1 MDELLANRYQIEKLI
16 GKGSF
21 GSVYGATDLK
31 TKKKVAI
38 KVESVS
44 ISPSPIEK
52 EILVLKKL
60 NGLEGFPKL
69 YSYGTYQEHNYM
81 VLQRLGKSVSQ
92 IFRDFSH
99 HFTIAE
105 VTYIGCQMVK
115 RIENLHAMEI
125 VHRDIK
131 PSQFLVEGKNFYL
144 VDFGSCKSFIYA
156 GSFHIP
162 MTEDIGFIGTHMFA
176 SRNAH
181 SKIQLSRRD
190 DLESM
195 CYSLAYLLR
204 GNLPWMD
211 PDSLKNTEAKI
222 AFRKMN
228 CSSST
233 LFEGFPE
240 EFSQV
245 LSYTKGLNFYYCP
258 DYNFIINTFQ
268 NLLEK
273 YGNDNIRL
281 LKKPKTTCK
290 SCSIKSHK
298 HTDPKKHH
306 EKDRKMTQKAENC
319 LCLTEESSS
328 LPEFKNRQQIPD
340 NIKVYESETLLE
352 KQHTTVEKNP
362 KYISELIKDSEE
374 GCGIF

>member
-1 MDELLANRYQIEKLI
+1 MDELLANRYQIQKLI

-21 GSVYGATDLK
+21 GSVYAAIDSK
-31 TKKKVAI
+31 TKKKLAI

-44 ISPSPIEK
+44 ITPSPIEK

-60 NGLEGFPKL
+60 NGLKGFPKL

-81 VLQRLGKSVSQ
+81 VMQRLGKNLSQ
-92 IFRDFSH
+92 VFKDFSH

-105 VTYIGCQMVK
+105 VTHIGCQMVK
-115 RIENLHAMEI
+115 RIENLHSMEI
-125 VHRDIK
+125 LHRDIK
-131 PSQFLVEGKNFYL
+131 PSQFLVEGKILYL

-204 GNLPWMD
+204 GNLPWID
-211 PDSLKNTEAKI
+211 PDSSKNTEAKI
-222 AFRKMN
+222 GFRKMN
-228 CSSST
+228 YST
-233 LFEGFPE
+233 LSIFEGFPE

-245 LSYTKGLNFYYCP
+245 LTYVKGLNFYYCP
-258 DYNFIINTFQ
+258 DYNFIFNIFI

-273 YGNDNIRL
+273 YENYNIRL
-281 LKKPKTTCK
+281 FKNPKKPCKTCL
-290 SCSIKSHK
+290 IKSHK
-298 HTDPKKHH
+298 HTDTKKRH
-306 EKDRKMTQKAENC
+306 EKDTKKAENC

-328 LPEFKNRQQIPD
+328 LPEFKNRQQVPN
-340 NIKVYESETLLE
+340 NIKVYNSEILLE
-352 KQHTTVEKNP
+352 KQYTIEVKTQKC
-362 KYISELIKDSEE
+362 ISEMIKDQKK
-374 GCGIF
+374 GCKIF